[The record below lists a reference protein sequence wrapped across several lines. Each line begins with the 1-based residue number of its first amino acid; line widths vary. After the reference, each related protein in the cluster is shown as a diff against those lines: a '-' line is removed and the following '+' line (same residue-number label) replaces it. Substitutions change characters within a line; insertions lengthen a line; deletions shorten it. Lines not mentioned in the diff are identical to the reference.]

1 LQIVKGNK
9 KAAGEMFGYQAQDF
23 TVATD
28 VKVYFCDPQSPWQR
42 GTNENTNLLVR
53 QYFPR
58 KSDLSSHMQSDLD
71 KVALCL
77 NQRPRKILGFQTPAI
92 KLRASVA
99 LTCEDRRPYRTSRT
113 TPAQLLATSY
123 TAAMLWQQ
131 ADTALRIPTP
141 TIAVQLAASLCIG
154 MLVGIEREWANK
166 EFGLRSFAFIAVL
179 GMLSAHLPVALA
191 AVAFVGVLLLIAAS
205 DVRNYLA
212 NRPLELTTSIAVLL
226 VFVAGYLVGSGHVF
240 TPVASAIIITMLL
253 AWKLELRKFAGG
265 LTLEEIRS
273 AVLLELLGFV
283 IYPVIPNRFVDPWQ
297 LMNPRTAWVMVIVI
311 AGIGFV
317 NYVLLKL
324 YGTRGIY
331 VSGFL
336 GGLVNSTAAAAELA
350 RPLGAGSTSLG
361 VAIAALLLTIVAMFA
376 RNLII
381 VAIFSP
387 AALATA
393 AAPLIAMALGALL
406 LVWRSRP
413 RARDAATEIHLV
425 SPVSLPHVL
434 KFAVLFL
441 VIQVVSTLG
450 ERHLGK
456 FGFLGISLL
465 GGLVSSASTTAAASN
480 MVANGQLQPGLAGTG
495 VVLASIAS
503 ALINLPI
510 VARGAK
516 NATLTPRLVT
526 LTVALATLGVLVL
539 ILREHHWL
547 LKI

>member
-1 LQIVKGNK
+1 
-9 KAAGEMFGYQAQDF
+9 
-23 TVATD
+23 
-28 VKVYFCDPQSPWQR
+28 
-42 GTNENTNLLVR
+42 
-53 QYFPR
+53 
-58 KSDLSSHMQSDLD
+58 
-71 KVALCL
+71 
-77 NQRPRKILGFQTPAI
+77 
-92 KLRASVA
+92 
-99 LTCEDRRPYRTSRT
+99 
-113 TPAQLLATSY
+113 
-123 TAAMLWQQ
+123 MLWQQ
-131 ADTALRIPTP
+131 PDTQALRIPTP
-141 TIAVQLAASLCIG
+141 TIAVQLAASLCSG

-166 EFGLRSFAFIAVL
+166 EFGLRSFAFVSML
-179 GMLSAHLPVALA
+179 GMLAAHLPTAIA
-191 AVAFVGVLLLIAAS
+191 CIAFAGVLVLIAAA
-205 DVRNYLA
+205 DVRNVLA
-212 NRPLELTTSIAVLL
+212 ARQLELTTSIAVLV
-226 VFVAGYLVGSGHVF
+226 VFAAGYLVGSGHVF
-240 TPVASAIIITMLL
+240 TPVASAIVVTMLL
-253 AWKLELRKFAGG
+253 TWKLELRKFAGG

-273 AVLLELLGFV
+273 AVLLGLLGFV
-283 IYPVIPNRFVDPWQ
+283 IYPIIPNRFVDPWQ
-297 LMNPRTAWVMVIVI
+297 LVNPRTAWVIVIVI

-336 GGLVNSTAAAAELA
+336 GGLVNSTAAGAELA
-350 RPLGAGSTSLG
+350 KPLGAGSTSLG

-387 AALATA
+387 AALAAA
-393 AAPLIAMALGALL
+393 AAPLIAMAIGALV
-406 LVWRSRP
+406 LVR
-413 RARDAATEIHLV
+413 RARARAGDTATEIHLE
-425 SPVSLPHVL
+425 SPVSLMHVL
-434 KFAVLFL
+434 NFAVLFL

-465 GGLVSSASTTAAASN
+465 GGLVSSASTTAAAAN

-516 NATLTPRLVT
+516 NAELTRRLTT
-526 LTVALATLGVLVL
+526 LTVALAILGVAVM

-547 LKI
+547 LNI

>member
-1 LQIVKGNK
+1 
-9 KAAGEMFGYQAQDF
+9 
-23 TVATD
+23 
-28 VKVYFCDPQSPWQR
+28 
-42 GTNENTNLLVR
+42 
-53 QYFPR
+53 
-58 KSDLSSHMQSDLD
+58 
-71 KVALCL
+71 
-77 NQRPRKILGFQTPAI
+77 
-92 KLRASVA
+92 
-99 LTCEDRRPYRTSRT
+99 
-113 TPAQLLATSY
+113 
-123 TAAMLWQQ
+123 MLWQQ

-166 EFGLRSFAFIAVL
+166 EFGLRSFAFISVL

-265 LTLEEIRS
+265 LTLQEIRS
-273 AVLLELLGFV
+273 AVLLGLLGFV

-413 RARDAATEIHLV
+413 RAGDAATEIHLV

-516 NATLTPRLVT
+516 NATLTPRLVI
-526 LTVALATLGVLVL
+526 LTVALAALGVLVL